1 MIKKVEDNKEE
12 QKHGSFANS
21 SKVFITGSRSD
32 LTVPMREISVSDTN
46 LPDGSTESNEPVR
59 VYDTSGPWGD
69 PNFHGDHDRGLP
81 TLRAG
86 WIKER
91 EDVEEVEGR
100 TILPMDNGYL
110 SEKHADRSDKRT
122 GELPDFDRSELSVL
136 RACKGKTVTQLHYA
150 RQGIVTP
157 EMEFVAI
164 REHMKLQ
171 ALSEKLETSPDEVR
185 NSLNHQHAGE
195 SFGASIPT
203 EITPEFVRD
212 EVARG
217 RAIIPA
223 NINHPELE
231 PMAIG
236 RNFLVK
242 INANIGNSAVAS
254 SIEEEVEKMR
264 KVPTDED
271 AHGDTS
277 CGFMAVEGS
286 GEEEDED
293 LLQEEE
299 EEEEEEEYDEYEEDS
314 EADSDDMSHSS
325 ER

>member
-12 QKHGSFANS
+12 PKHGSFANS
-21 SKVFITGSRSD
+21 SKVFITGSRPD

-69 PNFHGDHDRGLP
+69 PSFHGDHDRGLP
-81 TLRAG
+81 ALRAG

-91 EDVEEVEGR
+91 EDVEVVEGR

-110 SEKHADRSDKRT
+110 SEKHADRSDQRT

-150 RQGIVTP
+150 RKGIVTP

-164 REHMKLQ
+164 RENMKLQ
-171 ALSEKLETSPDEVR
+171 ALSEKLETSPREVR

-195 SFGASIPT
+195 SFGASIPS
-203 EITPEFVRD
+203 EITPEFIRD

-231 PMAIG
+231 PMVIG
-236 RNFLVK
+236 RNF
-242 INANIGNSAVAS
+242 ANGLFEIVQSRSVRYPFT
-254 SIEEEVEKMR
+254 K
-264 KVPTDED
+264 
-271 AHGDTS
+271 
-277 CGFMAVEGS
+277 
-286 GEEEDED
+286 
-293 LLQEEE
+293 LLKK
-299 EEEEEEEYDEYEEDS
+299 
-314 EADSDDMSHSS
+314 
-325 ER
+325 